1 MSDNVEPKEEFLA
14 FPLTFDHPQNNQR
27 YVHTGMT
34 LRDYFAASALT
45 GYLAA
50 FAGPEV
56 TIPPTKDA
64 AEKAYR
70 FADAMMK
77 ARDESE

>member
-1 MSDNVEPKEEFLA
+1 MSDEKEVFLA
-14 FPLTFDHPQNNQR
+14 FPLTFDDPTNAQR

-56 TIPPTKDA
+56 TIPSSRDA

-77 ARDESE
+77 V